1 MSGVTIKY
9 GGVTQAT
16 MTNSGT
22 KMCKTGGLLCEHD
35 VVIEYDKPVV
45 IPPRLGEKTIT
56 QNGTYAASS
65 DDLNGYSK
73 VTVAVGA
80 IRPNIAAKTIMS
92 NGVYTAS
99 DDGKD
104 GYSPVTVDVTG
115 YKVYN
120 DGKTH
125 LYISVNEVTRSLSLG
140 LCVNG
145 SVTIDWGDGSAPSTL
160 TGTNSTTTVR
170 ATHEYS
176 DIGNYHIRISAAT
189 GTDYYWPANSA
200 IFATTSGSTLDSY
213 RCILTFF
220 EAGDAKV
227 SSSQTW
233 RYCYGLRGAVF
244 AGSFYLDSYAFHN
257 CFGLVNVDITGAS
270 SIADSVFR
278 NVNGLGSIT
287 IPATVTSIGSMAFRD
302 CTGLRR
308 IHFKSATPP
317 TLGASDV
324 FQNLHTACKI
334 YVPTGSLAAYTS
346 ATNYPSASTYTYEEE

>member
-1 MSGVTIKY
+1 MLHGSRKLGDYMLFDMTKRKGSGIQPPT
-9 GGVTQAT
+9 
-16 MTNSGT
+16 GT
-22 KMCKTGGLLCEHD
+22 KSITITENGVVAEDVTDYASVQISTD
-35 VVIEYDKPVV
+35 VV
-45 IPPRLGEKTIT
+45 
-56 QNGTYAASS
+56 
-65 DDLNGYSK
+65 
-73 VTVAVGA
+73 
-80 IRPNIAAKTIMS
+80 
-92 NGVYTAS
+92 
-99 DDGKD
+99 
-104 GYSPVTVDVTG
+104 G

-189 GTDYYWPANSA
+189 GTNYYWPAGSA
-200 IFATTSGSTLDSY
+200 IFATAHGTVLDSY

-220 EAGDAKV
+220 EAGNAKI

-244 AGSFYLDSYAFHN
+244 AGSFYLYSYAFQN
-257 CFGLVNVDITGAS
+257 CYGLVNVDITGAS
-270 SIADSVFR
+270 SIADNVFR
-278 NVNGLGSIT
+278 NNNALSSIT
-287 IPATVTSIGSMAFRD
+287 IPATVTSIGAKALAD
-302 CTGLRR
+302 CIGLRAV
-308 IHFKSATPP
+308 HFKSTVPP

-324 FQNLHTACKI
+324 FQNLHTACII
-334 YVPTGSLAAYTS
+334 YVPTGSLAAYTT

>member
-1 MSGVTIKY
+1 MIFDMTKRK
-9 GGVTQAT
+9 GGIQPPT
-16 MTNSGT
+16 GT
-22 KMCKTGGLLCEHD
+22 KSITITENGVVAEDVTDYASVQISTD
-35 VVIEYDKPVV
+35 VV
-45 IPPRLGEKTIT
+45 
-56 QNGTYAASS
+56 
-65 DDLNGYSK
+65 
-73 VTVAVGA
+73 
-80 IRPNIAAKTIMS
+80 
-92 NGVYTAS
+92 
-99 DDGKD
+99 
-104 GYSPVTVDVTG
+104 G

-189 GTDYYWPANSA
+189 GTNYYWPAGSA
-200 IFATTSGSTLDSY
+200 IFATARGTVLDSY

-220 EAGDAKV
+220 EAGNAKI

-244 AGSFYLDSYAFHN
+244 AGSFYLDSYAFQN
-257 CFGLVNVDITGAS
+257 CLGLANVDITGAS
-270 SIADSVFR
+270 SIADNVFR
-278 NVNGLGSIT
+278 NNNALSSIT
-287 IPATVTSIGSMAFRD
+287 IPATVTSIGAKALAD
-302 CTGLRR
+302 CIGLRAV
-308 IHFKSATPP
+308 HFKSTVPP

-324 FQNLHTACKI
+324 FQNLHTACII
-334 YVPTGSLAAYTS
+334 YVPTGSLAAYTT
-346 ATNYPSASTYTYEEE
+346 ATNYPSASTYTYKEE